1 MMRKMITTDE
11 AWRRATRYLKM
22 CCGFPED
29 AKCKLYKTQQTFMEP
44 LNQHKVVFKLVI
56 ENPVNI
62 PNNKALAEKAVEPV
76 WAYYGNEEKIDD
88 RPFKILRE
96 LIDILETNYEAM
108 HIDRQ
113 AKKSMC
119 KVSIKAVTPVD

>member
-11 AWRRATRYLKM
+11 ALRKAAFYLKM

-62 PNNKALAEKAVEPV
+62 PNNKVLAEKAVEPV
-76 WAYYGNEEKIDD
+76 WVYYDNEEKIDD
-88 RPFKILRE
+88 RPFKILRD

-113 AKKSMC
+113 AKKSMGHVRD
-119 KVSIKAVTPVD
+119 KKR